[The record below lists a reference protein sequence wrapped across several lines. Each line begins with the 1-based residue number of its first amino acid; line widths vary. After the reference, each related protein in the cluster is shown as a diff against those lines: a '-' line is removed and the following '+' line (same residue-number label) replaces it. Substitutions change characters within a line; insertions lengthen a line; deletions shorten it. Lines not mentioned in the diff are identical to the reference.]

1 LAVDERE
8 VMGTTRRGML
18 VAAATTAFV
27 GVTIAGLAGCGSE
40 NDTKVYGPGT
50 TFGPSTVQIAR
61 VSKIRTDTPCTDSTL
76 VTGST
81 SKYCGT
87 DRREY
92 DIDPDT
98 LHDLRVLTAAT
109 RQVSANAYVVDVQ
122 LDKTS
127 TEYLDHLTRDFLADN
142 AKLAIIADGKVVT
155 AAPVDAPIETG
166 QFRILVPKGQ
176 DASDLARQLGG

>member
-1 LAVDERE
+1 
-8 VMGTTRRGML
+8 MGTTRRGML
-18 VAAATTAFV
+18 MAAATTVLMAATATV
-27 GVTIAGLAGCGSE
+27 LAACGSE
-40 NDTKVYGPGT
+40 SDPSKYGPGT

-76 VTGST
+76 ATGNT

-98 LHDLRVLTAAT
+98 LHDLRVVAAVT

-127 TEYLDHLTRDFLADN
+127 TKYLNDLTRDLLDDN
-142 AKLAIIADGKVVT
+142 AKLAIIAYGKVVT

-166 QFRILVPKGQ
+166 QFRVLVPKGQ
-176 DASDLARQLGG
+176 EASDLARQIGG